1 MSDEAELEARMRAV
15 EPGWRFVKERSLAQA
30 RRDRRDRGIR
40 TSESLPLALSKA
52 DAEAIGCFPN
62 GIFADAPELLI
73 LAPMP
78 VRSSPFAQ
86 QLLNCWRALYSLRAP
101 TTNAAA
107 VWATLPGYVQ
117 REIEAV
123 LNAADAVSPDATPD
137 ELATAWAVD
146 LLSGARFAVEAIPYR
161 YPGLAIW
168 PEWRAKLCVGVDE
181 QRIFRETRPAGSA
194 EPPPIAETEPRVPL
208 ESSSPG
214 RDAYVAGRLANRAAT
229 ARRRGNFARAAIL
242 FAAAAKACGAGSTR
256 YRGEAK
262 SALRE
267 GIVDRLGAICH
278 WDTATVAAWK
288 TALPPL
294 LEAATH
300 GHWSPAA
307 KTLYDLQKIAIDGG
321 GDLFAVDPAGWV
333 GTFGRRPLLRK
344 LSLSRVALL
353 HRGWKTVKKHLAPA
367 RLRPPDSQRL
377 FALIDPEID
386 RAERAL
392 RTAIE
397 PVLLR
402 IFGEVGLVP
411 ANFVERS
418 ALPKIVDELLDTAVD
433 KGFIRFGDLRDI
445 LSRNRLKMPDL
456 AGPRQFVSGD
466 ALLRADAKL
475 GDALDGVY
483 YPGEI
488 YLRWFQRGSAVA
500 FGTKLGRWVTLF
512 VALPFGAAFMTV
524 EFAKY
529 IAHEVAAVSRFVKGF
544 FFVESEA
551 PPHAHMHG
559 GISMSPESFAVVLI
573 LGVLY
578 LGLIHSTAL
587 RASAF
592 TALGRLG
599 AIIRWAIADLPA
611 RVWNSAPARAVR
623 QNRFVRWF
631 RRRWAAPTVGA
642 GAAAI
647 FDSAVDWTDEIERGL
662 VIGTFAVLA
671 LASNTA
677 QGQSILERIEDALA
691 WLWRQVR
698 TNFFPGLLGWIVWIF
713 RELLAGLDRLI
724 YSIDE
729 WFRFRE
735 GQTKPSLAVKVGLA
749 LIWFPVRYVLRFA
762 IYLLIEPQINP
773 VKHFPVVTVSHKLLL
788 PMIPAISTATGIGR
802 EWVAGALAGIPGIF
816 GFLAWEL
823 KENWR
828 LYAANRPERVTPLA
842 LGHHGESVRGLLR
855 PGFHSGTV
863 PKAYAAIR
871 RAFAKAES
879 TGDDP
884 RFHKPLESLHVV
896 EHAIQHF
903 AERELIA
910 YVNATS
916 AWVATPLR
924 FGGVRLGLQHIR
936 VDIAGPG
943 APAVLRLELIGSSV
957 FGVRDDTAFLSAT
970 TADQREIWER
980 AVLGFFAMGAVES
993 DDPQL
998 NWNEWVKF
1006 WDRSQCRA
1014 NNAPDRS

>member
-15 EPGWRFVKERSLAQA
+15 EPGWRFVKQRSLVQA
-30 RRDRRDRGIR
+30 RRDLRDRGIR
-40 TSESLPLALSKA
+40 VSESLPLVLSKA
-52 DAEAIGCFPN
+52 DAAAMGCFPSA
-62 GIFADAPELLI
+62 IFADAPEIMVLTPT
-73 LAPMP
+73 LAD
-78 VRSSPFAQ
+78 RTSPFEQ
-86 QLLNCWRALYSLRAP
+86 RVLRCWRILYSLRAP
-101 TTNAAA
+101 TENAAA
-107 VWATLPGYVQ
+107 VWDSLTWFTQ
-117 REIEAV
+117 REIAAV
-123 LNAADAVSPDATPD
+123 LNASDALPPEATPD

-146 LLSGARFAVEAIPYR
+146 LLTGARFSVEAVPYR
-161 YPGLAIW
+161 YPGLANW
-168 PEWRAKLCVGVDE
+168 PEWRAKLCAGVDE
-181 QRIFRETRPAGSA
+181 EGIFRATRPAGAA
-194 EPPPIAETEPRVPL
+194 EPAPPAESEPAVFVQAP
-208 ESSSPG
+208 SSGHDAPG
-214 RDAYVAGRLANRAAT
+214 AARWANRAAV
-229 ARRRGNFARAAIL
+229 ARRRGNFARAAIS
-242 FAAAAKACGAGSTR
+242 FATAAKVCAAGSTR

-278 WDTATVAAWK
+278 WDAATAVAWNA
-288 TALPPL
+288 ALPPL
-294 LEAATH
+294 LESATH

-307 KTLYDLQKIAIDGG
+307 KALYDLQKIAVDGG

-333 GTFGRRPLLRK
+333 GSFGRRPLLRK
-344 LSLSRVALL
+344 LCRSRVALL
-353 HRGWKTVKKHLAPA
+353 HRGWKRVKKHLAPA
-367 RLRPPDSQRL
+367 QLRVSDSHRL

-392 RTAIE
+392 RAAME

-402 IFGEVGLVP
+402 VFGEVGLVP
-411 ANFVERS
+411 ANFVERI

-456 AGPRQFVSGD
+456 AGPGQLVFGD
-466 ALLRADAKL
+466 ALLLADAKL

-500 FGTKLGRWVTLF
+500 FGTKLGRWLTLF
-512 VALPFGAAFMTV
+512 AALPFGAAFMTV

-529 IAHEVAAVSRFVKGF
+529 LAHEFTAVAGFVGGLFAPKPD
-544 FFVESEA
+544 VPVEA
-551 PPHAHMHG
+551 PHKHG
-559 GISMSPESFAVVLI
+559 GISMSPESVAVFLI

-587 RASAF
+587 RSFALGG
-592 TALGRLG
+592 LGRLG
-599 AIIRWAIADLPA
+599 AIIRWTFAELPTKI
-611 RVWNSAPARAVR
+611 WDSTPAKALRR
-623 QNRFVRWF
+623 NRFVRWF
-631 RRRWAAPTVGA
+631 RRRWAAPTVG
-642 GAAAI
+642 GGIAAI
-647 FDSAVDWTDEIERGL
+647 LNSAVDWPNDIERSIVVGS
-662 VIGTFAVLA
+662 FAVLA
-671 LASNTA
+671 LASNTSR
-677 QGQSILERIEDALA
+677 GQSILERIEDAFA

-713 RELLAGLDRLI
+713 RELLAGLDMLI

-735 GQTKPSLAVKVGLA
+735 GQTKPSLAIKFALA
-749 LIWFPVRYVLRFA
+749 LIWFPVRYLLRFA

-773 VKHFPVVTVSHKLLL
+773 IKHFPVVTVSHKLLL
-788 PMIPAISTATGIGR
+788 PMIPAISTATGVSR
-802 EWVAGALAGIPGIF
+802 EWVAGALAGVPGIF

-828 LYAANRPERVTPLA
+828 LYAANRPDRLTPLA

-871 RAFAKAES
+871 RAITKAEA
-879 TGDDP
+879 TGDSP
-884 RFHKPLESLHVV
+884 QFHKPSESLHVV

-910 YVNATS
+910 YLNATE
-916 AWVATPLR
+916 AWAAAPLR

-936 VDIAGPG
+936 IEIAGSE
-943 APAVLRLELIGSSV
+943 APAVLRFEWIGSSII
-957 FGVRDDTAFLSAT
+957 GVRDDAAFLSTT
-970 TADQREIWER
+970 TADQRETWDR

-993 DDPQL
+993 DDPRLQ
-998 NWNEWVKF
+998 WGEWVNF
-1006 WDRSQCRA
+1006 WEARTVSR
-1014 NNAPDRS
+1014 P

>member
-1 MSDEAELEARMRAV
+1 MSDESELETRMRAV

-30 RRDRRDRGIR
+30 RRDRSDRGIR
-40 TSESLPLALSKA
+40 TSESVPLALSKA
-52 DAEAIGCFPN
+52 DAEAMGCFPN
-62 GIFADAPELLI
+62 AIFADAPEYLV

-86 QLLNCWRALYSLRAP
+86 RLLNGWRALYSLRAP
-101 TTNAAA
+101 TTNAVA
-107 VWATLPGYVQ
+107 VWATLPWFAQ

-123 LNAADAVSPDATPD
+123 LDASDALPPEATAD
-137 ELATAWAVD
+137 ELAVAWAVD
-146 LLSGARFAVEAIPYR
+146 LLTAARFAVEAIPYR
-161 YPGLAIW
+161 YPGLANW
-168 PEWRAKLCVGVDE
+168 PEWRAKLCVDVDE
-181 QRIFRETRPAGSA
+181 QRIFRETRPAGST
-194 EPPPIAETEPRVPL
+194 EPPPLAETEPSVL
-208 ESSSPG
+208 WAASSG
-214 RDAYVAGRLANRAAT
+214 RDAPGASRFAQRAAV

-242 FAAAAKACGAGSTR
+242 YAAAAKACGTGSTR

-267 GIVDRLGAICH
+267 GIVDRLGAVCR
-278 WDTATVAAWK
+278 WNETTVAAWK
-288 TALPPL
+288 AALPPL
-294 LEAATH
+294 LESATH

-307 KTLYDLQKIAIDGG
+307 KALYDLQKIAVDGG
-321 GDLFAVDPAGWV
+321 GDLFAVDPAGWI
-333 GTFGRRPLLRK
+333 GSFGRRPLLRK

-353 HRGWKTVKKHLAPA
+353 HRGWKTVKNHLAPA
-367 RLRPPDSQRL
+367 RLRVSDSQRL

-392 RTAIE
+392 RAAME

-402 IFGEVGLVP
+402 VFGEVGLAP
-411 ANFVERS
+411 ANFVERI
-418 ALPKIVDELLDTAVD
+418 ALPKIVDELLDTTVD

-456 AGPRQFVSGD
+456 AGPGPFLFGD

-512 VALPFGAAFMTV
+512 AALPFGAAFMTV

-529 IAHEVAAVSRFVKGF
+529 IAHEVAAVARFAEGL
-544 FFVESEA
+544 FVAEPDA
-551 PPHAHMHG
+551 PPHTDKHG
-559 GISMSPESFAVVLI
+559 GISMSPESLAVVLV
-573 LGVLY
+573 LGVFY

-587 RASAF
+587 RSFALGG
-592 TALGRLG
+592 LGRLG
-599 AIIRWAIADLPA
+599 AMVHWTFAELPA
-611 RVWNSAPARAVR
+611 QIWNSVPLKAVR
-623 QNRFVRWF
+623 RNRFARWF
-631 RRRWAAPTVGA
+631 RRRWAVPMVGGA
-642 GAAAI
+642 AAAI
-647 FDSAVDWTDEIERGL
+647 FDSAVDWSDDIERSIL
-662 VIGTFAVLA
+662 VGTFGVLA
-671 LASNTA
+671 LASNTSR
-677 QGQSILERIEDALA
+677 GQSILERTEDAVA

-698 TNFFPGLLGWIVWIF
+698 TNFFPGLIGWIVWIF

-735 GQTKPSLAVKVGLA
+735 GQTKPSLAIKVALA

-788 PMIPAISTATGIGR
+788 PMIPAISTAIGVGR
-802 EWVAGALAGIPGIF
+802 EWVAGALAGVPGIF

-828 LYAANRPERVTPLA
+828 LYAANRPDRVAPLA

-871 RAFAKAES
+871 RAIAKAEA
-879 TGDDP
+879 TGDEP
-884 RFHKPLESLHVV
+884 RFHKHSEKLHGV
-896 EHAIQHF
+896 EHAIRHF

-910 YVNATS
+910 YLNATE
-916 AWVATPLR
+916 AWAAGPLR
-924 FGGVRLGLQHIR
+924 FAGVRLGLEHIR
-936 VDIAGPG
+936 VEVAGPV
-943 APAVLRLELIGSSV
+943 APAVLRLELIGSSII
-957 FGVRDDTAFLSAT
+957 GVRDDAAFLSTT
-970 TADQREIWER
+970 TADQRETWER

-993 DDPQL
+993 DDPRL
-998 NWNEWVKF
+998 DWAEWVKF
-1006 WDRSQCRA
+1006 WEARSAAQ
-1014 NNAPDRS
+1014 P